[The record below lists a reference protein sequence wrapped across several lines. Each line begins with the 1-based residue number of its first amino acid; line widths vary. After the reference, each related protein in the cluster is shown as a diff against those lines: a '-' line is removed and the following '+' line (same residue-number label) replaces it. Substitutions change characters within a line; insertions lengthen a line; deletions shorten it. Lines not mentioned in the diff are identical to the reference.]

1 MWKSICLANR
11 DAILEFLQEYRNIL
25 GTMEQAIRESNEEDI
40 EHFFAT
46 AKEYRDQLFSD
57 DSK

>member
-1 MWKSICLANR
+1 
-11 DAILEFLQEYRNIL
+11 
-25 GTMEQAIRESNEEDI
+25 MEQAIREGKEEDI